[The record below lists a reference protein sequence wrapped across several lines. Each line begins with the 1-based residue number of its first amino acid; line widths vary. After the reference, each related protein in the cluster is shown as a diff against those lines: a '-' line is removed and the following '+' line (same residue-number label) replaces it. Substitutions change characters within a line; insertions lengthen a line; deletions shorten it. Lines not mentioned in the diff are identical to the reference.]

1 MHATSLVFVPQLIRQ
16 LRRLGVQSVT
26 QQRLYEGS
34 VRIRVGRIGH
44 EHAVQGEVGLAEQRM
59 QPVVHRSHGFV
70 HVDRVTVGPRH
81 LHLQVEHRV
90 GEIQVIVSRSGDEEF
105 YRSSRVQRGHGLMF
119 HHVTV
124 GDAVLSGGYG
134 KEIQL
139 GLDSLARL
147 SMHESHLC
155 RRICRPRGSWTFVSC
170 GVSLLQ

>member
-1 MHATSLVFVPQLIRQ
+1 MHATSLVLVPQLIRQ
-16 LRRLGVQSVT
+16 LRRLGVESVT
-26 QQRLYEGS
+26 QQRLYVGS
-34 VRIRVGRIGH
+34 IRVRVGRRGN
-44 EHAVQGEVGLAEQRM
+44 ERAVQGEVDLAEQRL
-59 QPVVHRSHGFV
+59 QPVVHRSHGFAR
-70 HVDRVTVGPRH
+70 VDIVTVGSRH
-81 LHLQVEHRV
+81 LHLDVYHRV
-90 GEIQVIVSRSGDEEF
+90 GEIHVIVSRSGDEEF

-155 RRICRPRGSWTFVSC
+155 RRICRPRVSWTSVSC
-170 GVSLLQ
+170 GVALLQ